1 MDYRQLVHNISD
13 LQPKFSPYMWRLFYE
28 ETIKSLVENMEWITW
43 SRSNAQPW
51 LVNRGWAGVEDVFL
65 FVKKV
70 TIRFFVNLQGY
81 LFCYDYGRKF
91 TLVFV
96 ERGGCLKL
104 IHSSSTIALG
114 FISFLSLLERVTLVS
129 ARSWTR
135 ETPSA
140 KARSSTLH
148 CHCKCTLCTRPP
160 VHGFAF
166 ISTCK
171 VFWLYCSALLQC
183 C

>member
-1 MDYRQLVHNISD
+1 M
-13 LQPKFSPYMWRLFYE
+13 
-28 ETIKSLVENMEWITW
+28 
-43 SRSNAQPW
+43 
-51 LVNRGWAGVEDVFL
+51 EDVFL

-114 FISFLSLLERVTLVS
+114 LISFLSLLERVTLAS

-148 CHCKCTLCTRPP
+148 CHCKCTLYPP
-160 VHGFAF
+160 PCARLCFYFHLQSILA
-166 ISTCK
+166 
-171 VFWLYCSALLQC
+171 LLLCSAMLLSPAIFTAINGITTRVENIMEQ
-183 C
+183 